1 MTGDDRSRKNRCGVV
16 NKKSGRGKVGRQQAR
31 ERAKAEAVM
40 KGEQR
45 RKRYGS
51 TAKIQTPA
59 SLFGA
64 VFRPL
69 NVTAISETE

>member
-1 MTGDDRSRKNRCGVV
+1 MKMIEAEKNRHGVV
-16 NKKSGRGKVGRQQAR
+16 NKKRRRGKVGRQQAR
-31 ERAKAEAVM
+31 ERAEAEAVM
-40 KGEQR
+40 KGKQR

-51 TAKIQTPA
+51 TAKIQTQA